1 MENKTISTLDMPR
14 EKWLEERRKGIGGS
28 DAAAIMG
35 LNPYKSPL
43 AVYMDKTGRD
53 VLNDTQ
59 SEPAYWGTVL
69 EAPIAKRFAELH
81 PEYKVRRN
89 NHMMFSR
96 EYPFMLADIDR
107 EIRTEDGDRIGLEI
121 KTVGTR
127 SARYWENEEVPPY
140 YICQLQHYACVTG
153 FKRFIIVALIGG
165 QTLVE
170 REIPRDDDIISN
182 LVHQEQDFWRHVVER
197 NPVDWDGSANSWD
210 ILRSLYPKAE
220 ANKLIQ
226 LPANCADA
234 IGQINEMNQYIESAR
249 HSLGEIEK
257 QRDSLKQTLA
267 AALGDA
273 ERGIIGNYEVS
284 YKTVNC
290 AEHTVAA
297 HSYRKMNIKE
307 IKPNELNG

>member
-43 AVYMDKTGRD
+43 AVYLDKTGETPTD
-53 VLNDTQ
+53 NAQ

-182 LVHQEQDFWRHVVER
+182 LVHQEQEFWQHVVER

-226 LPANCADA
+226 LPANCANALENLRNMNEA
-234 IGQINEMNQYIESAR
+234 IAAGKEVIKREEQ
-249 HSLGEIEK
+249 
-257 QRDSLKQTLA
+257 QRDAVAQSLA

-273 ERGIIGNYEVS
+273 EKGVLGNYEIS
-284 YKTVNC
+284 YKTVNR
-290 AEHTVAA
+290 AAYTVKAC
-297 HSYRKMNIKE
+297 SYRTIRVKE
-307 IKPNELNG
+307 IKTNELNG